1 MAKLIKKSLK
11 ETPEDKRTFS
21 HGSVSFSCQ
30 SEACHLRWQSQGAD
44 WKWSEHVKPKAGTEW
59 CEVPHTLYEISG
71 VMHVKMNDGSELD
84 INPGDVAHV
93 PAGHDAWV
101 VGDEPAIAI
110 NVTQEMADTFA
121 K

>member
-1 MAKLIKKSLK
+1 MMLTKKSLK
-11 ETPEDKRTFS
+11 ESPDDKRTYPKGSMAFS
-21 HGSVSFSCQ
+21 SVGGVTFALVT
-30 SEACHLRWQSQGAD
+30 SEAG
-44 WKWSEHVKPKAGTEW
+44 WKWSEHIKPKAGTRL

-71 VMHVKMNDGSELD
+71 TMHVKLSDGSEID
-84 INPGDVAHV
+84 ILPGDVAHI

-110 NVTQEMADTFA
+110 NVTKEMADKFA